1 MPSVAHD
8 LPPLKIKRPAGHV
21 WPASTNLFKGDDTVN
36 LLANTINPRCYCGIM
51 TKTNKNQGGFTV
63 KDLGKL
69 ILTPNDE
76 SSFKVNLYVT
86 PSEIIYSLG
95 RADNATNAFVT
106 VQYSGVY
113 AGTVEQQ
120 NQYIF
125 NQVEGY
131 LYSKGYLDR
140 VESATMFRD
149 YDYVPSQK
157 LLDAVK

>member
-1 MPSVAHD
+1 M
-8 LPPLKIKRPAGHV
+8 K
-21 WPASTNLFKGDDTVN
+21 NLGE
-36 LLANTINPRCYCGIM
+36 
-51 TKTNKNQGGFTV
+51 
-63 KDLGKL
+63 L
-69 ILTPNDE
+69 ILTPSDD
-76 SSFKVNLYVT
+76 SRFDVNMYVT
-86 PSEIIYSLG
+86 PSEIFYSLK
-95 RADNATNAFVT
+95 RADFTTNAFVV

-120 NQYIF
+120 NRYIF
-125 NQVEGY
+125 SQVEGY

>member
-1 MPSVAHD
+1 M
-8 LPPLKIKRPAGHV
+8 KE
-21 WPASTNLFKGDDTVN
+21 
-36 LLANTINPRCYCGIM
+36 
-51 TKTNKNQGGFTV
+51 
-63 KDLGKL
+63 LGKL
-69 ILTPNDE
+69 VLTPNDE
-76 SSFKVNLYVT
+76 TCFNVNLYVT
-86 PSEIIYSLG
+86 PTEVFYSLK
-95 RADNATNAFVT
+95 RADFTTNAFVV